1 MGPGTRGVKAGPGA
15 GMAAGPLGSEDLL
28 CSWDRLV
35 WGLTSRVLR
44 TCRGGHLRVLQL
56 MLKPWCISRAV
67 YQVGPEALLTF
78 LCSIRNQ
85 PVMVGKEYKLLSHVE
100 YYEVCCNGGGGADIN
115 RASSFRYWAP

>member
-1 MGPGTRGVKAGPGA
+1 
-15 GMAAGPLGSEDLL
+15 MAAGPLGSEDLL

-67 YQVGPEALLTF
+67 YQVGPEAPLNVSLQHKK
-78 LCSIRNQ
+78 S
-85 PVMVGKEYKLLSHVE
+85 PGVGGEGV
-100 YYEVCCNGGGGADIN
+100 
-115 RASSFRYWAP
+115 

>member
-67 YQVGPEALLTF
+67 YQVGPEAPLTF
-78 LCSIRNQ
+78 LCSIKSHRGL
-85 PVMVGKEYKLLSHVE
+85 VGKECKLLSHAWC
-100 YYEVCCNGGGGADIN
+100 YEMCYNSGGVANIN
-115 RASSFRYWAP
+115 RTSPSSYRAP

>member
-1 MGPGTRGVKAGPGA
+1 
-15 GMAAGPLGSEDLL
+15 MAAGPLGSEDLQ
-28 CSWDRLV
+28 CSWDRPV

-67 YQVGPEALLTF
+67 YQVGSEVPLTF

-85 PVMVGKEYKLLSHVE
+85 RGMVGKERKLLSRLVL
-100 YYEVCCNGGGGADIN
+100 
-115 RASSFRYWAP
+115 